1 MPTPQKIVSPN
12 KEQVRRWIVFDQL
25 LRSNIGYSAEE
36 LLKKI
41 NNKLEDDEIIQRNG
55 KLKKVSIRTIYNDL
69 KDIQDLHGGKVTII
83 KENGKY
89 RYEELS
95 MSIFEIGITKDEY
108 SSLQFVLKQA
118 KKTLPRT
125 KHQELKQLV
134 ERLYNPQA
142 AKLPKTE
149 KKKSIIHTT
158 TYSDQDAKWLNVLF
172 EHISREHCIR
182 IQYTNK
188 NKDFKNYRLCPLG
201 IKEYNGLWYLVAN
214 DLKDKDGTV
223 KVFRISRIEEI
234 EVIDTPKPD
243 ILSNFNMEDY
253 FRFSSGIH
261 QENDKAPVD
270 IEIEVSDKRWA
281 SELIQRP
288 INTTQRSFE
297 KNGVTTF
304 KLKSYVSLELVHIII
319 SMDHSVK
326 VTKPQAL
333 IDDIKKRLLKHLEN
347 YKEN

>member
-1 MPTPQKIVSPN
+1 MPTPQKIASPN

-36 LLKKI
+36 LLRKI
-41 NNKLEDDEIIQRNG
+41 NTKLEDDEIIQRNG

-69 KDIQDLHGGKVTII
+69 KDLQDIYGGKVTIT

-108 SSLQFVLKQA
+108 QNLLYILKQA
-118 KKTLPRT
+118 RTTLSKS
-125 KHQELKQLV
+125 KHEELKQLI
-134 ERLYNPQA
+134 ERLFNPQA
-142 AKLPKTE
+142 AKLPKVPE
-149 KKKSIIHTT
+149 QKSIIHTT
-158 TYSDQDAKWLNVLF
+158 NYSDQDAKWLNTLF
-172 EHISREHCIR
+172 DHISRDRCIR
-182 IQYTNK
+182 IQYTNQK
-188 NKDFKNYRLCPLG
+188 NNFKNYRLCPLG

-214 DLKDKDGTV
+214 ELKEKQENA
-223 KVFRISRIEEI
+223 KVFRISRIAELEI
-234 EVIDTPKPD
+234 IDAPKPD
-243 ILSNFNMEDY
+243 FLSNFNMEDY

-261 QENDKAPVD
+261 QDNHHPPVD

-281 SELIQRP
+281 NELIQRP

-297 KNGVTTF
+297 KNGITTF
-304 KLKSYVSLELVHIII
+304 KLKSYLSLELVHIII

-326 VTKPQAL
+326 VTKPQSL
-333 IDDIKKRLLKHLEN
+333 IDDIKKRLLNHLEN
-347 YKEN
+347 YA